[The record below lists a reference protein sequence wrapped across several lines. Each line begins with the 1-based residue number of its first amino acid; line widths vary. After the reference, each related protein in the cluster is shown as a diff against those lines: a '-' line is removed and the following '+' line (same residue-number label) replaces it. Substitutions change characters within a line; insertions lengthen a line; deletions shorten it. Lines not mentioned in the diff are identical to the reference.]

1 MEHVLYSPGS
11 YQDLRMPSCAS
22 RERARWEGCS
32 VSLGAKP
39 TAGER
44 KLRTKW
50 EIHPRQY
57 CIVVKGTDL
66 EPGLAGSKSL
76 LWATNLT

>member
-11 YQDLRMPSCAS
+11 YQDLRVPSCAS
-22 RERARWEGCS
+22 RKRARWEGCS

-44 KLRTKW
+44 NTEDKMGNSPETIL
-50 EIHPRQY
+50 
-57 CIVVKGTDL
+57 
-66 EPGLAGSKSL
+66 
-76 LWATNLT
+76 